1 MNKRKRYNEPTLLM
15 IHETLFGHL
24 SFHQDDEKGLER
36 AKKQL
41 IKGAK
46 EFKKHGY
53 EKDISSNLI
62 IHRVSSSNI
71 NLKYDD
77 KWDFPVVFRYDDFEF
92 EESDDEKDESDD
104 EEKVENKTEQKE
116 SVGLNWK
123 GPTVCKKCGFEK
135 SLRSSGECYSCDP
148 M

>member
-1 MNKRKRYNEPTLLM
+1 MNKRKRINEPTLLM

-24 SFHQDDEKGLER
+24 SFYQDDEKDLER

-62 IHRVSSSNI
+62 IHRVSSNNI
-71 NLKYDD
+71 SSKYDD
-77 KWDFPVVFRYDDFEF
+77 KWDFPVVFRYDDFE
-92 EESDDEKDESDD
+92 ESDDD
-104 EEKVENKTEQKE
+104 EKVMMMRKMRIKLNKK
-116 SVGLNWK
+116 N
-123 GPTVCKKCGFEK
+123 KKK
-135 SLRSSGECYSCDP
+135 ASQLD
-148 M
+148 